1 MQVSEEDGEKKK
13 RPLRKITKQRL
24 KNIALYYL
32 QRFES
37 SVDNLRRVLQ
47 KRVSDY
53 AYQNKDYDRSEAQDW
68 IEEILVEFQGYNYL
82 NDNRFAELRIRDYL
96 AAGKSEKYIRGKM
109 AEKGVAESVVAA
121 VLAEQEF
128 DPYENAL
135 LLAKKKHIGPFRSEA
150 LRAEF
155 RQKDMA
161 ALARAG
167 FDYDVVQRVMETE
180 V

>member
-53 AYQNKDYDRSEAQDW
+53 AYQNKDYDRSEALDW

-135 LLAKKKHIGPFRSEA
+135 LLAKKKRIGPFRSEA

-167 FDYDVVQRVMETE
+167 FDYDVVQRVMEAE